1 MEEKRKG
8 WKNRIK
14 WKGKGD
20 IRENGK
26 EEKMEEWNKMESKRG
41 EKEVQERGRVWKKG
55 GGRKGK
61 VKNLKPLFYE
71 ISGSPRES

>member
-1 MEEKRKG
+1 MGEQ
-8 WKNRIK
+8 NK

-20 IRENGK
+20 IRENWK
-26 EEKMEEWNKMESKRG
+26 EEKMDNGIKWKAKG
-41 EKEVQERGRVWKKG
+41 EKRKYRKEEEDGRRGG
-55 GGRKGK
+55 ERKGK